1 MLVSAVCNALAI
13 PRSRSGLVK
22 APEDPSALAWRAPRE
37 SVDYCPMGI
46 TIH

>member
-1 MLVSAVCNALAI
+1 MPEAV
-13 PRSRSGLVK
+13 PYRSSVGL
-22 APEDPSALAWRAPRE
+22 SRAPDTLSASAWQALLE